1 MAFRHFYFKTLNKQI
16 SLNHY
21 IQPSLLST
29 CLIVQKRT
37 GTAKPKIKKSAAK
50 TQKNKGFLKK
60 NLLKKS
66 VNEDVEPTL
75 STSFTKNKE
84 LYLPP
89 PVVVLEEM
97 LPEVYAE
104 ENIGKIYRF
113 PPEII
118 PKFEIFKFPPIL
130 EQEFSTLPYPSLAIR
145 QSSIQLTKLIENA
158 SQKSSA
164 ETRIILSGE
173 MGVGKSALLLQT
185 VNYALCKPWIVIY
198 IPFAIKLVNSS
209 YPYIKNKITNE
220 FVQPTISAE
229 LLKQIKAV
237 NGKLLQDITLT
248 RDYKLNKHIIKSN
261 SPVIGLMDIGIKD
274 VSCAFQAFEIF
285 LDEIGKNVNY
295 PILLA
300 VDVVNAFYTSTEYT
314 DVDDTYLDPDRLS
327 LPRTILDYFAG
338 KRDFTYGAVIG
349 ALSLCYKPYIS
360 KPLNIA
366 LGLSTPS
373 PWKQYPQNI
382 LNYTVGLQRF
392 DIPNYSQT
400 EAKGVL
406 DYYCDGSSILQLKL
420 QE

>member
-1 MAFRHFYFKTLNKQI
+1 
-16 SLNHY
+16 
-21 IQPSLLST
+21 
-29 CLIVQKRT
+29 
-37 GTAKPKIKKSAAK
+37 KKSAAK

-97 LPEVYAE
+97 LPEVYVE

-130 EQEFSTLPYPSLAIR
+130 EQEFSPLPYPSLAIR

-198 IPFAIKLVNSS
+198 IPFAIKFVNSS

-220 FVQPTISAE
+220 FVQPTLSAE

-237 NGKLLQDITLT
+237 NG
-248 RDYKLNKHIIKSN
+248 
-261 SPVIGLMDIGIKD
+261 LMDIGIKD
-274 VSCAFQAFEIF
+274 ISCAFQAFEIF

-349 ALSLCYKPYIS
+349 ALSLCHKPYIS

-382 LNYTVGLQRF
+382 LNYAVGLQRF
-392 DIPNYSQT
+392 DVPNYSQT

>member
-97 LPEVYAE
+97 LP
-104 ENIGKIYRF
+104 
-113 PPEII
+113 
-118 PKFEIFKFPPIL
+118 
-130 EQEFSTLPYPSLAIR
+130 FSTLPYPSLAIR

-220 FVQPTISAE
+220 FVQPTLSAE

-274 VSCAFQAFEIF
+274 ISCAFQAFEIF

-406 DYYCDGSSILQLKL
+406 DYYCDGSSILQQSRDKL
-420 QE
+420 FQKTFIATNGNPRKLYLSCWKGL